1 MTPHYTNI
9 HNRFK
14 INGFHLDRDSLFQL
28 AYSLIKE
35 GEDFEKEVGMFL
47 LDWFDAKDYVEAQT
61 SGTTGEPKI
70 VRIDKQAM
78 VNSALATGDF
88 FELEPGNTALNCLP
102 ARFIAGKLMLVRS
115 IILGLEMDMV
125 SPKGNP
131 LAHTYKNYDFAAMVP
146 LQVEHALEN
155 IEQIDKLIIG
165 GAKVSQDL
173 IESLKGK
180 KTKSYET
187 YGMTETITHIAA
199 KPIGEEVFTVL
210 PGIKVAKDI
219 EGCLVIEAPRVSDEK
234 IFTHDLVEITGKN
247 TFKWIGRKD
256 NIINSGGIKIIPELV
271 EKKLDGK
278 LKSRYF
284 ITSKPDKHLGQKVV
298 LAIEG
303 KDNIDT
309 KIFEVLDT
317 YEKPKEVVYISR
329 FSETENGK
337 INRKET
343 LEKNGLV

>member
-1 MTPHYTNI
+1 
-9 HNRFK
+9 
-14 INGFHLDRDSLFQL
+14 
-28 AYSLIKE
+28 
-35 GEDFEKEVGMFL
+35 
-47 LDWFDAKDYVEAQT
+47 
-61 SGTTGEPKI
+61 
-70 VRIDKQAM
+70 M

-284 ITSKPDKHLGQKVV
+284 IASKPDKHLGQKVV

-303 KDNIDT
+303 KNNIDT